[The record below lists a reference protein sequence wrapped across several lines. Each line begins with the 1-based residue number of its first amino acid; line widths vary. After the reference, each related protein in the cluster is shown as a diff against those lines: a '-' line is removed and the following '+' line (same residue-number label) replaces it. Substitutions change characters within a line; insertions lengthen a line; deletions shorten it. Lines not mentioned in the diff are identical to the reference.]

1 MPAKSKYSAKPWTD
15 PDDAPQVTEDDLA
28 RGAWQLDGKEL
39 TPAQG
44 KALAQAVLRGRPK
57 GTVKDT
63 HKVPTTLRLDE
74 EVLTRWRASGKGWQT
89 RAAELLTAH
98 APVI

>member
-1 MPAKSKYSAKPWTD
+1 MPAKSKHSAKPWTD
-15 PDDAPQVTEDDLA
+15 LDDAPTVTEADLA
-28 RGAWQLDGKEL
+28 RGTWQLDGMEL
-39 TPAQG
+39 QPAQG

-57 GTVKDT
+57 GTRKDT

-98 APVI
+98 APVN

>member
-1 MPAKSKYSAKPWTD
+1 MPTKSKHSAKPWTD

-39 TPAQG
+39 RPAQG